1 MVVSPHPF
9 HAQKESCKHPSF
21 NTSTV
26 PLGSMRKILL
36 VASAIAIILV
46 LALLLAQSSA
56 ETIPYS
62 IKGTSGE
69 IEFRQIPFAGPCNNG

>member
-1 MVVSPHPF
+1 
-9 HAQKESCKHPSF
+9 
-21 NTSTV
+21 
-26 PLGSMRKILL
+26 MRKILL

-62 IKGTSGE
+62 IKGTTGE
-69 IEFRQIPFAGPCNNG
+69 IEFRHTLRWSSQQLITHKTMPFSTCSLPTSPAATNPGKKSR